1 MNRYEGYVCPACGQ
15 TFTAEDD
22 VVVCPV
28 CGTPHH
34 RDCWTENG
42 CCVNKSKH
50 AEGYGWQPEN
60 KIDDNTEKEAQEREE
75 AETPRPAPR
84 KLIENGGSVEC
95 PHCHGE
101 TQANMP
107 FCLKCGASLM
117 EENQSLCL
125 RCGNLNDKSASF
137 CSRCGM
143 VLPQGQTFNVP
154 QKEGKTYIRPLDEI
168 DGVTVAEISTCV
180 QVNNGRYIP
189 KFFKMSAG
197 KKKLSWNWASFFL
210 SPYWFFFRKM
220 YAAGAVMVCIM
231 LALNL
236 IFMPQIQ
243 PAMEAYA
250 QFADVAT
257 AAAST
262 SADIAAAQEKLMPE
276 MQKAM
281 PSMYAY
287 MGIQAVLRVLCGLFS
302 DELYRR
308 QIMRNIKQ
316 WRKENDPAAYQI
328 RLLRNGGVSPMF
340 AAASVFILP
349 ALVNVCVMLLE
360 LF

>member
-1 MNRYEGYVCPACGQ
+1 MNRYEGSVCSVCGQ

-34 RDCWTENG
+34 RDCWSENG
-42 CCVNKSKH
+42 CCANKAKH
-50 AEGYGWQPEN
+50 GEGYNWQPEN
-60 KIDDNTEKEAQEREE
+60 KIENNPEEKKQE
-75 AETPRPAPR
+75 PNQAPR
-84 KLIENGGSVEC
+84 AALHKLPEPDRVIEC
-95 PHCHGE
+95 PHCHDQ
-101 TQANMP
+101 TRANMP

-117 EENQSLCL
+117 EENQSLCP

-154 QKEGKTYIRPLDEI
+154 QKDGKIYIRPLDEI
-168 DGVTVAEISTCV
+168 EDVTVAEVSTYV

-236 IFMPQIQ
+236 IFMPQMQ
-243 PAMEAYA
+243 PAMEAYT
-250 QFADVAT
+250 QYVDVVT

-262 SADIAAAQEKLMPE
+262 SADIAAAEAEFMPLLE
-276 MQKAM
+276 KAM

-287 MGIQAVLRVLCGLFS
+287 MGIQAVLHVLCGLFS
-302 DELYRR
+302 DELYRK
-308 QIMRNIKQ
+308 QIMRNIKT
-316 WRKENDPAAYQI
+316 WRKENDPATYQV
-328 RLLRNGGVSPMF
+328 RLLRSGGVSPMM
-340 AAASVFILP
+340 AAVSVFFLP
-349 ALVNVCVMLLE
+349 ALVNVCMMLLE